1 MAVATRSTWTKKQTK
16 KQDKRHCMTTMWN
29 FLYQWRT
36 WQTNG
41 NVFLFLNLDIDLKNS
56 SLQLGYIYHIERVG
70 IILMRFGKN
79 TSSLSLWHF
88 DFFVA
93 VAAVLRKLSSTPG
106 SLLDPLLFLIHIYS
120 VTKNNISDC
129 LLNDDKNS
137 HLKSQRT
144 WYHFFIKTKS
154 RSYEEQGLSMEINS
168 PL

>member
-1 MAVATRSTWTKKQTK
+1 MNEKTNKETRQTSLHDDNVKLSLSVKDVTNKRKCFSLSEPRHGPKKFVSTIGLHLPRWES
-16 KQDKRHCMTTMWN
+16 WN
-29 FLYQWRT
+29 
-36 WQTNG
+36 
-41 NVFLFLNLDIDLKNS
+41 NLD
-56 SLQLGYIYHIERVG
+56 EV
-70 IILMRFGKN
+70 GKN
-79 TSSLSLWHF
+79 TSSLSLWHV

>member
-1 MAVATRSTWTKKQTK
+1 MNEKTNKETRQTSLHDDNVK
-16 KQDKRHCMTTMWN
+16 LSLSVKDLTNKRKCFSLSDM
-29 FLYQWRT
+29 
-36 WQTNG
+36 
-41 NVFLFLNLDIDLKNS
+41 DLKNS